1 MGSLIC
7 RIDASRRKKKA
18 HPQPSDLFRAGLDT
32 PLRLQGHVQVSHV
45 QKSTSTPIQLFLSCT
60 MYVLSHFSHIQ
71 LFATLWTVALQAPLS
86 MRFSRQEYWVGRHFL
101 FQRIFLTQGSNPCL
115 LRLLH
120 WQAGSLPLALPGKP
134 ERYHSWGLFWGVELM
149 IIWPLITEE
158 KTRRVFSHAA
168 VST

>member
-1 MGSLIC
+1 MLLEE
-7 RIDASRRKKKA
+7 KKKA

-60 MYVLSHFSHIQ
+60 TYVLSHFSHIQ
-71 LFATLWTVALQAPLS
+71 LFATLWTVALQAPPS

-101 FQRIFLTQGSNPCL
+101 FQRIFLTRGSNPCL
-115 LRLLH
+115 LHLLH
-120 WQAGSLPLALPGKP
+120 WQAGSLPLAPPGKP